1 MTIDLADRFAI
12 HELLGLYGHLIDQRR
27 WDELDQ
33 VFTADVV
40 YDATDFGQPITRSLA
55 DLRATWT
62 GDLSTHPLAH
72 HATNVVVTEDADCA
86 VRVLSKGIGV
96 GTRGRVGSVTY
107 HDVVVK
113 GPDGWRLAQRR
124 AELRR
129 PPEATP
135 RPTAGDVRARLDAIE
150 SRLAI
155 GQLPIR
161 YALAV
166 DSRDVDAWVSLFVPD
181 VQVGRD
187 AFGREALRAHIEPLL
202 RTFRRSVHQICGH
215 RVELDPSD
223 PDRASGAT
231 YCRAEHEV
239 DDRWVVMAIC
249 YRDDYQRVDGQ
260 WLFRRRREQH
270 WYAADIAEHP
280 QAVGF
285 DSWHNG
291 APPAL
296 PEAFPTWSAFWA

>member
-1 MTIDLADRFAI
+1 MTIDAADRFAI

-27 WDELDQ
+27 WDELDR

-40 YDATDFGQPITRSLA
+40 YDATDFGQPVTRSLA
-55 DLRATWT
+55 DLQAAWT
-62 GDLSTHPLAH
+62 GDLAMHPLAH
-72 HATNVVVTEDADCA
+72 HATNVVVTEDPDGT
-86 VRVLSKGIGV
+86 VRVLSKGVGV
-96 GTRGRVGSVTY
+96 GERGRVGSVTY
-107 HDVVVK
+107 HDIVVRARV
-113 GPDGWRLAQRR
+113 GWRLAQRR

-129 PPEATP
+129 PSEVTP
-135 RPTAGDVRARLDAIE
+135 RPPARDVEVRLDVIE

-166 DSRDVDAWVSLFVPD
+166 DGRDLDAWVSLFVPD
-181 VQVGRD
+181 VRVGRE
-187 AFGREALRAHIEPLL
+187 ASGREALRAHIEPLL

-215 RVELDPSD
+215 RIELDPSD

-249 YRDDYQRVDGQ
+249 YRDDYQRIDGE

-285 DSWHNG
+285 DSWHDG
-291 APPAL
+291 AAPAL
-296 PEAFPTWSAFWA
+296 PNAFPTWSTFWA